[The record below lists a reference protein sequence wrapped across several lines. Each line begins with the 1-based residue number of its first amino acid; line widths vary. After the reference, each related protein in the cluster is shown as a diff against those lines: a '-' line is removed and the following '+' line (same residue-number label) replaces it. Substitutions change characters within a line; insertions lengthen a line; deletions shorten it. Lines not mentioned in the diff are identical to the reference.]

1 MDGVTLQ
8 ISVAPGDLPH
18 AREILPHQLRQWAGQ
33 VDEVLFVLD
42 LGQSGDGHGQVEEL
56 LADLCRG
63 ESHARTTVVDY
74 SAAAVVEVRER
85 FFQGGQVP
93 IRDCY
98 GKVVYAYFYGL
109 LAAANRLVLHLDSD
123 MMFGGGSQTWVAEA
137 RRLLAD
143 RPDLFACAPLPGP
156 PAAGPLPQRIAIRHA
171 GSRSR
176 RALARNAVPF
186 SAPGLSGPALR
197 FAHVSTRD
205 LLLDRGRFD
214 DGALAI
220 GSTRPGAHAALAATA
235 RGALVRRR
243 PWHAPAE
250 TCLSRAMTAAGLV
263 RVDFLGAAPGMWSLH
278 PPDHSDAFQ
287 RALPGL
293 IRRIEAGD
301 VPDGQR
307 GDFDLHPSM
316 LGD

>member
-1 MDGVTLQ
+1 VDGVTLQ
-8 ISVAPGDLPH
+8 ISVAPADLPH

-42 LGQSGDGHGQVEEL
+42 LGQGDERHGEIEVL
-56 LADLCRG
+56 LA
-63 ESHARTTVVDY
+63 EYSAARTALVDY
-74 SAAAVVEVRER
+74 SPAAMREVRER
-85 FFQGGQVP
+85 FFGGRRVP

-109 LAAANRLVLHLDSD
+109 LAAAHRLVLHLDSD

-137 RRLLAD
+137 KRLLAERRD
-143 RPDLFACAPLPGP
+143 VLACAPLPGP
-156 PAAGPLPQRIAIRHA
+156 PGEGALPRRVAVRHA

-176 RALARNAVPF
+176 RSLARNAVPF
-186 SAPGLSGPALR
+186 EAPGLHGQAMR
-197 FAHVSTRD
+197 FAHLSTRD
-205 LLLDRGRFD
+205 LLIDRGRFD
-214 DGALAI
+214 DGALQI
-220 GSTRPGAHAALAATA
+220 RSTRPGMHEALAATA
-235 RGALVRRR
+235 RGALVKRR
-243 PWHAPAE
+243 PWHVPAE
-250 TCLSRAMTAAGLV
+250 TGLSRAMTGAGLV

-278 PPDHSDAFQ
+278 PPDHSPAFL

-307 GDFDLHPSM
+307 GDFDLNASM
-316 LGD
+316 LDG